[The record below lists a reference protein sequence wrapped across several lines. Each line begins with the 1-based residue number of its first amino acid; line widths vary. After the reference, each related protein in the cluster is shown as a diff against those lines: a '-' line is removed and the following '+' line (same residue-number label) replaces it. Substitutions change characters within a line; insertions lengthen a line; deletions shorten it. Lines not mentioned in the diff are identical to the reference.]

1 MAGVD
6 LLTSGFGTLTFVRGF
21 AALIGP
27 PIAGALVDATKNKA
41 NAFYLSAALLL
52 ASSLICVVAWVAQK
66 AIEKRRTN

>member
-1 MAGVD
+1 MFD
-6 LLTSGFGTLTFVRGF
+6 ELNEMYRLKKKSYMNLS
-21 AALIGP
+21 GP
-27 PIAGALVDATKNKA
+27 PLAGLLVDATENKD

>member
-1 MAGVD
+1 MNP
-6 LLTSGFGTLTFVRGF
+6 S
-21 AALIGP
+21 GP
-27 PIAGALVDATKNKA
+27 PLAGLLVDATENKD